1 MYPFKLYSL
10 LLGLYSWANKYKAL
24 ESLST
29 GSFHRGLQN
38 DPDPP
43 AKLISY
49 HHLLKEGGF

>member
-10 LLGLYSWANKYKAL
+10 LLGLYSWANKYKVL

-29 GSFHRGLQN
+29 GSFYLGPQN
-38 DPDPP
+38 DPDLP

-49 HHLLKEGGF
+49 HFL